1 MKKDLNIGFYLPN
14 LNNAE
19 KSGSLSF
26 FNFLTKE
33 FFNYKANK
41 GRNLFIIYESFN
53 DIENINSPNLQL
65 LELPCKKTSLH
76 LTCSQKVRL
85 RLGSWISKLA
95 KYFDIS
101 LNISPMINNGLSDQV
116 NGANKQ
122 KIIEELF
129 DNHDLDLLIY
139 ANQFEIPTTNRP
151 YIWIL
156 WDMGCKTINFF
167 HHMEQSHEIQEKLK
181 FAAHNAFRIIT
192 GSREGAFEI
201 NKFLNFPAERI
212 RTIPFPVPSDLQ
224 SCESTQPNQE
234 LVPYLFYPA
243 LLTPFKNHA
252 VILEALRI
260 LHDRKQPLH
269 FVMTGVNKGNLEH
282 ILHLAKELE
291 IENFVHY
298 LGSVSLEDLKGLY
311 QNAVALVFPSL
322 LGPNNFPPIEA
333 MALGVPCIVSN
344 IKGHLDQLEDN
355 ALFFDPL
362 NPVSLAERV
371 EELLND
377 STLRT
382 KLIKKGKDFTHNLT
396 PKNYLKELL
405 LCAEEFLPYRKNWSK
420 FRSF

>member
-1 MKKDLNIGFYLPN
+1 MKKDLNIGFYLPS
-14 LNNAE
+14 LGS
-19 KSGSLSF
+19 KYGTGSLTF
-26 FNFLTKE
+26 FNTLIQSFASLDLNSKCKVFIVCE
-33 FFNYKANK
+33 NSLLLGKLQVKNLEVLQLPPFIVKANPSY
-41 GRNLFIIYESFN
+41 L
-53 DIENINSPNLQL
+53 DLW
-65 LELPCKKTSLH
+65 
-76 LTCSQKVRL
+76 RL
-85 RLGSWISKLA
+85 RIGSWINKIAKFFFLSIEISAFSKE
-95 KYFDIS
+95 F
-101 LNISPMINNGLSDQV
+101 SDRYNSRPEQ
-116 NGANKQ
+116 ADMLEKL
-122 KIIEELF
+122 I
-129 DNHDLDLLIY
+129 DTHDLDLMIY

-167 HHMEQSHEIQEKLK
+167 HHMEQSHEIQEKLN

-212 RTIPFPVPSDLQ
+212 RTIPFPVARDLL

-252 VILEALRI
+252 VILDALRI

-298 LGSVSLEDLKGLY
+298 LGSVSLEGLKGLY

-382 KLIKKGKDFTHNLT
+382 KLIKKGKIFTNNLT